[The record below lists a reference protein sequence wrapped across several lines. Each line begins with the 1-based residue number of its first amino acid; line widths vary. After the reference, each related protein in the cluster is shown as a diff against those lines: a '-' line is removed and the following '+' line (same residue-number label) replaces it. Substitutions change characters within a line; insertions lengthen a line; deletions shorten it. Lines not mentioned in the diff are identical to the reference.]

1 MSKKKLFNDPIYG
14 LIDFKDEIIYDIIDH
29 PHFQRLR
36 RIKQMGL
43 SEYVY
48 PGATHP
54 RFQHAIGA
62 TYLLNRAL
70 EVLKS
75 KGTNITQDERKAAS
89 IAILCHDIG
98 HGPFSHA
105 LEGSL
110 INLNHEEITKVFME
124 NFKKEFGEIIDLA
137 LEIFNNKYEKKFFN
151 QLISSQ
157 LDVDRLD
164 YLSRDSYFTGV
175 AEGVIG
181 YDRIIKMLDVID
193 NEVVVEEKGIT
204 SVEKYLVSRYLMYK
218 QVYLHKTSLM
228 AEKVLNSLIRRIK
241 FLMQNGEKINISES
255 LSELLKKESYE
266 YDNDKII
273 HYFSLTDDYD
283 IWGLVK
289 SCIKE
294 NDNILKFLSQ
304 SLLNRKLFK
313 VYLHPLKDQLKTAHI
328 NSETIKNLNDFD
340 KSFLI
345 FQGKET
351 INCYSKSDHEVKFL
365 SKHGKV
371 ENLSKFCPNS
381 FVLDRTEDVYYEIYP
396 N

>member
-1 MSKKKLFNDPIYG
+1 M
-14 LIDFKDEIIYDIIDH
+14 H
-29 PHFQRLR
+29 
-36 RIKQMGL
+36 
-43 SEYVY
+43 
-48 PGATHP
+48 
-54 RFQHAIGA
+54 
-62 TYLLNRAL
+62 
-70 EVLKS
+70 
-75 KGTNITQDERKAAS
+75 
-89 IAILCHDIG
+89 
-98 HGPFSHA
+98 
-105 LEGSL
+105 
-110 INLNHEEITKVFME
+110 HEEITKVFIK
-124 NFKKEFGEIIDLA
+124 NFRNEFGEIIDFA
-137 LEIFNNKYEKKFFN
+137 LEIFNNKYEKKFLF

-228 AEKVLNSLIRRIK
+228 AEKVLNSLIRRVK
-241 FLMQNGEKINISES
+241 FLMSEGQKISMTEN
-255 LSELLKKESYE
+255 LYELLINSSYG

-283 IWGLVK
+283 IWGLIKNCV
-289 SCIKE
+289 KE
-294 NDNILKFLSQ
+294 NDNILKILCE

-313 VYLHPLKDQLKTAHI
+313 VYLHPQKSNLDLAQIKADV
-328 NSETIKNLNDFD
+328 IKNLNDFD

-351 INCYSKSDHEVKFL
+351 INCYSKSDLEVKFL
-365 SKHGKV
+365 SKEGQV
-371 ENLSKFCPNS
+371 ENLSKFCPES
-381 FVLDRTEDVYYEIYP
+381 FVLNKTEDVYFDIYP